1 MADYCQRLTTARI
14 PAVPRDCGRRRGPDR
29 AEFNLFV
36 DTTLKQVH
44 LHRRDRPIILSSI
57 TPEVYILLSLK
68 QKAYPVMFITN
79 AGKLPMTDVEKR
91 ATSIQVA
98 VQFAKRWNLAGI
110 VSASEPFLLC
120 PRLIGYVKSCGL
132 VVSST

>member
-1 MADYCQRLTTARI
+1 
-14 PAVPRDCGRRRGPDR
+14 
-29 AEFNLFV
+29 V
-36 DTTLKQVH
+36 DTILKQVH
-44 LHRRDRPIILSSI
+44 LHGGDRPIILSSF
-57 TPEVYILLSLK
+57 TPEVCILLSLK

-98 VQFAKRWNLAGI
+98 VQFAKLWNLAGI
-110 VSASEPFLLC
+110 VLASEPFLLC
-120 PRLIGYVKSCGL
+120 PRLIGYVKSRGL